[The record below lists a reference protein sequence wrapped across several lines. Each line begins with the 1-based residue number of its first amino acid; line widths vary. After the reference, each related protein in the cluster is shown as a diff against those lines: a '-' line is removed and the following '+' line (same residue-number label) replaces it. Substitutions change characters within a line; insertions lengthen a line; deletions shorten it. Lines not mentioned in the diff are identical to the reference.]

1 MRVHS
6 RWLVTHASLFTRLHL
21 IGRKPFGDVS
31 RSGERVVQA
40 FIAKMPWR
48 HLLLLLLLQVTLL
61 WLNNAHA
68 GGSTMECYTQG
79 GPPYNG
85 TLNKTAAGE
94 PCLPWSD
101 FTHLRLRSNWNASV
115 LLEHA
120 NYCRNPDDDPRGPWC
135 MVTKAK
141 YGTCAIPHCGKCLAC
156 IHPTGFFEPQWPCF
170 FKRIRFKVFAFYCL
184 WIGIL
189 NAWMTITIL

>member
-1 MRVHS
+1 
-6 RWLVTHASLFTRLHL
+6 
-21 IGRKPFGDVS
+21 
-31 RSGERVVQA
+31 
-40 FIAKMPWR
+40 MPWW

-61 WLNNAHA
+61 WLNNVHA

-141 YGTCAIPHCGKCLAC
+141 YGTCAIPHCGKCSAY
-156 IHPTGFFEPQWPCF
+156 IHPT
-170 FKRIRFKVFAFYCL
+170 VFSNLNDRVSSNALDSALLYFYTFDL
-184 WIGIL
+184 VGVSIHG
-189 NAWMTITIL
+189 